1 MALQQS
7 FSAITNLGTQA
18 TFPKAYVKV
27 EKIIGNLSLLEIYLA
42 IYSAKGET
50 FIESKKHLFI
60 PSAEGDNFVKQAYK
74 HLKTLPEFSDAVDC

>member
-7 FSAITNLGTQA
+7 FSATTNLGTQV

-42 IYSAKGET
+42 VYSAKGET
-50 FIESKKHLFI
+50 FIESKKYLFI
-60 PSAEGDNFVKQAYK
+60 PSAEGYNFVKQAYLY
-74 HLKTLPEFSDAVDC
+74 LKSLPEFADVVDC